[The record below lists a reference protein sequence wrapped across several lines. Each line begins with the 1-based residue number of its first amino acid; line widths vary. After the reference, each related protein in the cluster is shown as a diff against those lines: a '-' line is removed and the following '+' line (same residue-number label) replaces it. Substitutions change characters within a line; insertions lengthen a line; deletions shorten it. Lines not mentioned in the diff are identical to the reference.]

1 MKGYYFRDHCFR
13 SQMVTLINL
22 FKLGNSDNTKFS
34 KDQAILTMITVFR
47 NFFFFS
53 FIEKVI
59 AASAVT

>member
-47 NFFFFS
+47 NFFFF
-53 FIEKVI
+53 FLY
-59 AASAVT
+59 